1 MKKPLFNL
9 YNNLISTYLKEKSF
23 INKFIR
29 YWGTTTVNGEEVLVP
44 RNYWYNSD
52 QEDWNAF
59 SPFTPMFPED
69 CLPPDDAPSGM
80 PTKCTRQRKLIEFL
94 GAWEQLKA
102 QKKKGID
109 DAWFVLNPRKAENV
123 YDTVVTENLQ
133 KYIDTQID
141 KQGRLKFKVRVPI
154 STGWIPG
161 EGPYNPNSENYDSSI
176 GDLYIAGANS
186 PETLQ
191 EVVYKLDEN
200 GEIVYREVLVKD
212 PVTGKITGT
221 GTYEPVMQTEN
232 VISYTL
238 AKKSLRGSLYRIW
251 PHFPVIASTTNS
263 LDNYEELLARYMLF
277 YAPEEKVRVEFVQRG
292 LMQYERVESR
302 EGDIYGGYNSYVAP
316 SYVTYKGANQQTWG
330 ENYLAVYNLPVYEI
344 TYVVRLRDLITGS
357 KEVPSSV
364 VNKILEDA
372 QADYWTTDI
381 GEVWNTPNLLLYG
394 RVNGYLTYKNLR
406 SMYGES
412 DDPETITRS
421 QELYGLRGYR
431 RWIGIPNPH
440 WWVYYDNGYCLRVGV
455 LKGDIDNLSREQAI
469 ELISKLIDSDYDDQ
483 DSGSN
488 IFAIIIIIIAII
500 VTIFFPNPYTAGTI
514 QALAFNVVVFAVVIQ
529 VGMTIAASTGNL
541 QSAQTLGNIYK
552 AVSPAVQVASIIL
565 AVDALYN
572 GSQWLASS
580 ASSASNMTAEQI
592 VSKVMDWAKTK
603 LTTLDANLI
612 RTLNSVA
619 DFYYKNELESLEKK
633 NKSKQKRMEEYLEGK
648 EQSKLGN
655 IAMEAQNS
663 LLNPLAVISSSYE
676 FDKPFEPVF
685 GSMHTG
691 NSCRTSTL
699 AVMGEGANTY
709 FRNVV

>member
-9 YNNLISTYLKEKSF
+9 YDNLIRTYLKEKNF

-29 YWGTTTVNGEEVLVP
+29 YWGTITVNGEEVLVP

-80 PTKCTRQRKLIEFL
+80 PPKCTRQRKLIEFL

-109 DAWFVLNPRKAENV
+109 DAWFVLNPRKAEDV
-123 YDTVVTENLQ
+123 DDSVVTENLQ

-141 KQGRLKFKVRVPI
+141 KQGRLKFKIRIPI

-161 EGPYNPNSENYDSSI
+161 EGPYNPNSENYDSNI
-176 GDLYIAGANS
+176 GDLYVSGANS

-191 EVVYKLDEN
+191 EVVYSLDEN
-200 GEIVYREVLVKD
+200 GEIVYKEKLVKD

-221 GTYEPVMQTEN
+221 GVYEPVMQTEN

-238 AKKSLRGSLYRIW
+238 AKNSLRNSINTIW
-251 PHFPVIASTTNS
+251 PHFPVIVSTTNS

-277 YAPEEKVRVEFVQRG
+277 YAPAEKVRVEYVQRS
-292 LMQYERVESR
+292 LMQYEKIDSR
-302 EGDIYGGYNSYVAP
+302 EGDIYGGYNSYVTP
-316 SYVTYKGANQQTWG
+316 SYVTYKGVNQQTWG
-330 ENYLAVYNLPVYEI
+330 EKYLAVYNLPVYEV
-344 TYVVRLRDLITGS
+344 TYVVRLRNLITES
-357 KEVPSSV
+357 KEVPSNV

-372 QADYWTTDI
+372 KADYWRTDT
-381 GEVWNTPNLLLYG
+381 ESNTPSLLLYG

-412 DDPETITRS
+412 DDPETVAKL
-421 QELYGLRGYR
+421 QELYGRRLYR
-431 RWIGIPNPH
+431 KWIDIPNPH
-440 WWVYYDNGYCLRVGV
+440 WWVYYDNGYCLRLGV
-455 LKGDIDNLSREQAI
+455 LKGDIDNLSKKQVI

-488 IFAIIIIIIAII
+488 MFSILIIIIAII
-500 VTIFFPNPYTAGTI
+500 VTIFVPNPYTAGSI
-514 QALAFNVVVFAVVIQ
+514 QALAFQVVVFSLVIQ
-529 VGMTIAASTGNL
+529 VGMSIASATGNL
-541 QSAQTLGNIYK
+541 QSAQTLSNIYK
-552 AVSPAVQVASIIL
+552 AVNPAVQVASIIL

-572 GSQWLASS
+572 SSQWLSSS

-592 VSKVMDWAKTK
+592 VGKVVDWAKTK

-612 RTLNSVA
+612 RALNNVA
-619 DFYYKNELESLEKK
+619 DFYYKNDLESLEKK
-633 NKSKQKRMEEYLEGK
+633 YKSKQKKMEEYLEGK

-663 LLNPLAVISSSYE
+663 LLNPLAVISSSFE
-676 FDKPFEPVF
+676 FDRPFEPVF

-691 NSCRTSTL
+691 NSCRTSTM
-699 AVMGEGANTY
+699 AVMGDGAMTY